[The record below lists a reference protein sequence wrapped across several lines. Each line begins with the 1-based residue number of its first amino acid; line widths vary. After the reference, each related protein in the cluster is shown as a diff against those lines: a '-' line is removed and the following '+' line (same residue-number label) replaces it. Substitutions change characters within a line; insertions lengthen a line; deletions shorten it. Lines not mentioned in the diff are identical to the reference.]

1 MVQTT
6 NQSKEEQLKEK
17 LAEIALSEKEVA
29 TRQQA
34 RQQSM
39 PYIDLTNVPI
49 IPDNLSLID
58 EETAKKLKIICF
70 NQDKEKIELATIQPN
85 LSEITKLTQQ
95 LNQRHTK
102 TIKIYLISLRS
113 FESAFKLYRTIP
125 KVIKITKGVKITES
139 EITKYQQEI
148 TSWRELNNKIQGVS
162 TTDILT
168 IVIANAL
175 SSRASDIH
183 IEAEE
188 KDVKIRFRIDGV
200 LIDVASLQ
208 RNTWKQIINRIK
220 LISSLKINISN
231 QPQDGRFTIFLSN
244 DKVDVRVSCLP
255 TTYGESVVMRLLKS
269 SNAGLAFE
277 KLGIRGKAGEQLK
290 KEIERPNGMI
300 ITTGPTGS
308 GKTTSLYAILNK
320 LNKPEIKIITLE
332 NPVEYKLAGINQSQI
347 DPSKDYS
354 FANGLRSILRQDPDI
369 IMVGEIRDLET
380 AEVSI
385 QSALTGHL
393 VISTLHTND
402 AAGAIPR
409 FLSMGVKPFLLAPAL
424 NAIIAQRLV
433 RRICPHC
440 KKEIKLD
447 PEKLDQVKKIFST
460 VPNNS
465 GEKIDLNNLKFYQG
479 SGCDKCQGLGYH
491 GRIGIYEILI
501 IDKEIEK
508 VILSGQVSEYQMKD
522 IAKQQGMI
530 TMIQDGLLKA
540 TGGITTVEEVF
551 RVSQ

>member
-1 MVQTT
+1 MIQIT
-6 NQSKEEQLKEK
+6 NQSKEEQLREK

-29 TRQQA
+29 TKQQA
-34 RQQSM
+34 QKQGI
-39 PYIDLTNVPI
+39 PYLDLTNMPI
-49 IPDNLSLID
+49 APDNLSLID
-58 EETAKKLKIICF
+58 EQTAKKLKVVCF
-70 NQDKEKIELATIQPN
+70 NQNKEKIELATVQPN
-85 LSEITKLTQQ
+85 LPEIAKLTQQ
-95 LNQRHTK
+95 LSQQRAK
-102 TIKIYLISLRS
+102 IIKLHLISLHS
-113 FESAFKLYRTIP
+113 FASAFKLYRTIP
-125 KVIKITKGVKITES
+125 KVIKITKGVKITEA
-139 EITKYQQEI
+139 EITKYQREI
-148 TSWRELNNKIQGVS
+148 TTWRELNDKIQGVS

-168 IVIANAL
+168 IIIANAL

-188 KDVKIRFRIDGV
+188 KDVKIRFRIDGI
-200 LIDVASLQ
+200 LIDVAILKK
-208 RNTWKQIINRIK
+208 NTWKQIINRIK

-231 QPQDGRFTIFLSN
+231 QPQDGRFTIFLSK

-369 IMVGEIRDLET
+369 VMVGEIRDLET

-385 QSALTGHL
+385 QAALTGHL
-393 VISTLHTND
+393 VVSTLHTND

-440 KKEIKLD
+440 IKEIKLD
-447 PEKLDQVKKIFST
+447 PEKLDQVKKILGAI
-460 VPNNS
+460 PANS
-465 GEKIDLNNLKFYQG
+465 GEQIDLNNLKFYKG
-479 SGCDKCQGLGYH
+479 EGCDKCQGLGYH
-491 GRIGIYEILI
+491 ERIGIYEILI
-501 IDKEIEK
+501 IGKEIEK

-522 IAKQQGMI
+522 IAKQHGMV
-530 TMIQDGLLKA
+530 TMVQDGLLKA
-540 TGGITTVEEVF
+540 LDGITSVDEVF